1 MHQLQGKAERLTVKP
16 PDLLALLRDFYLDKL
31 ALTRRHEAGAREVSA
46 YDVNNAYQNII
57 NRDYVHL
64 SWLEDALTSRGSEL
78 PSAPDVPPLPAA
90 AGPDLDKARA
100 VSADDARLVEAFVV
114 RWRDRV
120 EQVTPARDKLRL
132 RVILGEAL
140 EHKRMLE
147 QATAGRPDLL
157 GRRAD
162 GAGTGGGVLPTRW
175 IE

>member
-1 MHQLQGKAERLTVKP
+1 MKP
-16 PDLLALLRDFYLDKL
+16 PDLLALLHEFYLAKL
-31 ALTRRHEAGAREVSA
+31 ALTRRHEAGARAVSA

-64 SWLEDALTSRGSEL
+64 SWLEDAITSRGSTL
-78 PSAPDVPPLPAA
+78 PPLSDVPAPPSAT
-90 AGPDLDKARA
+90 GSDLDKARQ
-100 VSADDARLVEAFVV
+100 VSADDARLLEAFEA

-120 EQVTPARDKLRL
+120 GQVTPARDELML

-140 EHKRMLE
+140 EHKRMFD
-147 QATAGRPDLL
+147 QAVAGRTDLL

-175 IE
+175 VE

>member
-1 MHQLQGKAERLTVKP
+1 MKP

-31 ALTRRHEAGAREVSA
+31 ALTRRHEAGARAVSA

-64 SWLEDALTSRGSEL
+64 SWLEDAITSRGETLPQPSGASE
-78 PSAPDVPPLPAA
+78 PPQAT
-90 AGPDLDKARA
+90 GSDLDQARA
-100 VSADDARLVEAFVV
+100 VTSDDARLLEAFVA

-120 EQVTPARDKLRL
+120 EQVTPARDKLML

-140 EHKRMLE
+140 EHRRMFE
-147 QATAGRPDLL
+147 QAVAGRTDLL

-175 IE
+175 VE

>member
-1 MHQLQGKAERLTVKP
+1 MKP
-16 PDLLALLRDFYLDKL
+16 PELLALLRDFYLDKL
-31 ALTRRHEAGAREVSA
+31 ALTRRHEAGARDVSA

-57 NRDYVHL
+57 NRDSVHL
-64 SWLEDALTSRGSEL
+64 SWLEDAITSRG
-78 PSAPDVPPLPAA
+78 APLPQLSSSPETPSTR
-90 AGPDLDKARA
+90 GSDLDKARDVA
-100 VSADDARLVEAFVV
+100 ADDARELDAFVG

-120 EQVTPARDKLRL
+120 EQVTPARDKLML

-140 EHKRMLE
+140 EHRRMFE
-147 QATAGRPDLL
+147 QAVAGRADLL

>member
-1 MHQLQGKAERLTVKP
+1 MKP
-16 PDLLALLRDFYLDKL
+16 PDLLALLREFYLDKL

-46 YDVNNAYQNII
+46 YDVNNAYQNVI

-64 SWLEDALTSRGSEL
+64 SWLEDALTSRGAPL
-78 PSAPDVPPLPAA
+78 PSLSDVPPAPPAT
-90 AGPDLDKARA
+90 GSDLDKARA
-100 VSADDARLVEAFVV
+100 VSSDDVRLLDAFVA

-120 EQVTPARDKLRL
+120 EAVTPARDRLTL

-140 EHKRMLE
+140 EHKRMFE
-147 QATAGRPDLL
+147 QAVAGRTDLL

-162 GAGTGGGVLPTRW
+162 GMGTGGGVLPTRW